1 MLVPREFVQAWYVWQ
16 QTPPPVENF
25 RRGVIEARTWA
36 IECDLDLLCTWLF
49 ALSAA
54 VFEGRT
60 CNLAR
65 MARED
70 LGELMRLELEME
82 RIPLREKERKR
93 FRKYF
98 ALTRF
103 MLGAIIRCKRPG
115 NNLPVTGRRPNPPGT
130 R

>member
-1 MLVPREFVQAWYVWQ
+1 MSVPREFVRAWYAWQ
-16 QTPPPVENF
+16 RTPPPVENF
-25 RRGVIEARTWA
+25 RRSDIEAQTWA

-54 VFEGRT
+54 IFEGRK
-60 CNLAR
+60 CNFAR

-70 LGELMRLELEME
+70 LGELLRLELEVE
-82 RIPLREKERKR
+82 RTPLGEKERKR

-103 MLGAIIRCKRPG
+103 LLAEVMRCKRSG
-115 NNLPVTGRRPNPPGT
+115 HSLNESARHPNAPGT
-130 R
+130 G